1 MCKYLDCG
9 YKRRSILKDSAGSK
23 NRLGLPYG
31 KAHGG
36 PSMSNFTSEGLY
48 RDDGWQDIHLGWRP

>member
-9 YKRRSILKDSAGSK
+9 YKRRSISKDSTSAK
-23 NRLGLPYG
+23 NRLGAPYG

-36 PSMSNFTSEGLY
+36 SSMSNFASEELY
-48 RDDGWQDIHLGWRP
+48 QDDD

>member
-9 YKRRSILKDSAGSK
+9 YKRRSISKDSTGAK
-23 NRLGLPYG
+23 NRLGAPYG

-36 PSMSNFTSEGLY
+36 PSMPKFTSEGLY
-48 RDDGWQDIHLGWRP
+48 RDDD